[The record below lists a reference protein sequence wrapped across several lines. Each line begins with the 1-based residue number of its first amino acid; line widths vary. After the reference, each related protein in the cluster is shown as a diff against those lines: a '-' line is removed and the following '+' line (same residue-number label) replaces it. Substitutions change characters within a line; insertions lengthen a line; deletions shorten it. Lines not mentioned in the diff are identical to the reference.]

1 MQKPEKK
8 TNTDGNRAKVCER
21 VETNKTPPT
30 HTHATLPNLDDPLKP
45 LPPSIP
51 AKTIHAD
58 LIFPFSLAP

>member
-51 AKTIHAD
+51 GPPGLSCMKASGI
-58 LIFPFSLAP
+58 PP